1 MRKRRGFTVTHTFN
15 ICTWVVPGLAGCT
28 LVCATTTWAQI
39 PAFSGADGA
48 GAYATGGRGGTVY
61 HVTLVDKNF
70 NDNRPGTLRYGLTDS
85 NFEGQPRTIV
95 FDVAGTFW
103 LGRYGAERGHDNGW
117 DTQSR
122 LNIGSNITIAGQT
135 APGPVNIMGG
145 VVKLGGSNVIL
156 RNVTIAPGY
165 GMRSFNEPENNKS
178 PTSGDFPDSYVYDA
192 IDISGQNIVIDH
204 VTTLYAT
211 DESISANESAH
222 NVTVQYSNIS
232 QGQNYPQWDAEGGGY
247 TGHALGSLLTA
258 GNSTSQ
264 AAISFHHNLYAHQK
278 GRVPQTGN
286 GGLGG
291 YYDFRNNVFYNWL
304 GTAGSRSGTTYWNL
318 INNFYLS
325 GPGGDNPVGGSS
337 TAITTASGGTS
348 VIGTS
353 SNIYRNGNILDSNK
367 NGNPNDGSALSN
379 NGASSPFW
387 MNNTTTYNG
396 VTDSATTAFNRV
408 LDYMGANWWNRN
420 PADLR
425 IVNEVRTGTGKILAW
440 ADDPFNNDPNEG
452 TEWRSMLALRAD
464 PTTGAAPYTRPINWD
479 TDSDGMPDQWEIA
492 HGLSPTIPTNNGD
505 FDNDGYTNLEE
516 YINDLAAWPAPGVIT
531 FANSVSN
538 RYAQIQNWHLI
549 STSNTK
555 DIWQPS
561 RFDTA
566 RITQGT
572 VVIDAVGQHAG
583 TLEVNG
589 GTLQIISGWIRIADQ
604 LKNNARVEQNN
615 GQVLADSI
623 VLGTTTSGTYIF
635 SGGRIDTGSLSQG
648 PAGGSFEFTG
658 GELHADV
665 IAFSLTNNGGIVS
678 PGRSIGTTQVIGNLL
693 LHAGSLQIELASP
706 VSADLVT
713 VTGLLTLG
721 GALDVQWLDGFAPDP
736 GMEWTIASATG
747 GINGVFSFVSS
758 GYTTEVVGQTLV
770 LRYIPEPTW
779 LACYVCVG
787 LLGCRKRII

>member
-1 MRKRRGFTVTHTFN
+1 MIRTLSFGNRTAL
-15 ICTWVVPGLAGCT
+15 WLAGGT
-28 LVCATTTWAQI
+28 LVFVTTVRAQI

-48 GAYATGGRGGTVY
+48 GTYATGGRGGIVY

-70 NDNRPGTLRYGLTDS
+70 NDNRPGTLRYGLNDS
-85 NFEGQPRTIV
+85 NFGGQPRTIV

-122 LNIGSNITIAGQT
+122 LNIGSNVTIAGQT

-145 VVKLGGSNVIL
+145 VVKMGGSNVIL

-165 GMRSFNEPENNKS
+165 GMRSFHEPENNKS
-178 PTSGDFPDSYVYDA
+178 PTPGDFPDSYVYDA
-192 IDISGQNIVIDH
+192 IDISGQNLMIDH
-204 VTTLYAT
+204 VTTLYST
-211 DESISANESAH
+211 DEAISANENAH
-222 NVTVQYSNIS
+222 NVTIQYSNIS

-247 TGHALGSLLTA
+247 TGHAFGSLLTA
-258 GNSTSQ
+258 GNTTSK
-264 AAISFHHNLYAHQK
+264 AAISVHHNLYAHQK
-278 GRVPQTGN
+278 GRVPQTGS
-286 GGLGG
+286 GGQGG
-291 YYDFRNNVFYNWL
+291 YYDFRNNVIYNWL
-304 GTAGSRSGTTYWNL
+304 GTAGSRSGTNYWNL
-318 INNFYLS
+318 VNNFYLS

-337 TAITTASGGTS
+337 TAITNASGGTS

-353 SNIYRNGNILDSNK
+353 SNIYRSGNILDNNK

-379 NGASSPFW
+379 SGASAPFW
-387 MNNTTTYNG
+387 MEGVTTYNG
-396 VTDSATTAFNRV
+396 ITDSATTAFNRV
-408 LDYMGANWWNRN
+408 LDYMGANWWNRS

-425 IVNEVRTGTGKILAW
+425 IVNEVRTGTGKIMAW
-440 ADDPFNNDPNEG
+440 ADDPFNNNPSEG
-452 TEWRSMLALRAD
+452 SEWRAMLALRAD
-464 PTTGAAPYTRPINWD
+464 PVTGDAPYTRPANWD
-479 TDSDGMPDQWEIA
+479 TDGDGMPDQWEIA

-516 YINDLAAWPAPGVIT
+516 YINDLATWPAPGVIT

-589 GTLQIISGWIRIADQ
+589 GTLQITNGWIQIANQ
-604 LKNNARVEQNN
+604 MKNDARVEQTN
-615 GQVLADSI
+615 GQVVADSI
-623 VLGTTTSGTYIF
+623 VLGTTMPGTYVF
-635 SGGRIDTGSLSQG
+635 SGGRIDTALLSKG
-648 PAGGSFEFTG
+648 PMGGNFEFTG
-658 GELHADV
+658 GKLQADV
-665 IAFSLTNNGGIVS
+665 VAFSLTNNGGILS
-678 PGRSIGTTQVIGNLL
+678 PGHSIGTTHVVGDLL
-693 LHAGSLQIELASP
+693 LNSGTLQIELASS

-721 GALDVQWLDGFAPDP
+721 GTLDVGWLDGFIPVP

-747 GINGVFSFVSS
+747 GISGMFSFVPD
-758 GYTTEVVGQTLV
+758 GYVTRFVGQTLV

-779 LACYVCVG
+779 LTAFIGLG
-787 LLGCRKRII
+787 LLERRKRVI

>member
-1 MRKRRGFTVTHTFN
+1 MTYTLD
-15 ICTWVVPGLAGCT
+15 ICTRIGPGLAVCT
-28 LVCATTTWAQI
+28 LVFSTAVRAQAQI

-48 GAYATGGRGGTVY
+48 GAYATGGRGGIVY
-61 HVTLVDKNF
+61 HVTLVDRNF
-70 NDNRPGTLRYGLTDS
+70 SDNRPGTLRYGLTDS
-85 NFEGQPRTIV
+85 NFGGQPRTIV

-122 LNIGSNITIAGQT
+122 LNIGSNVTIAGQT

-145 VVKLGGSNVIL
+145 VVKMGGTNVIL

-178 PTSGDFPDSYVYDA
+178 PTPGDFPDSYVYDA
-192 IDISGQNIVIDH
+192 IDISGQNLMIDH

-211 DESISANESAH
+211 DEGISANENAH

-258 GNSTSQ
+258 GNSTSK

-278 GRVPQTGN
+278 GRVPQTGS

-304 GTAGSRSGTTYWNL
+304 GTAGSRSGTNYWNL
-318 INNFYLS
+318 VNNFYLA

-337 TAITTASGGTS
+337 TAITTSSGGTS

-367 NGNPNDGSALSN
+367 NGNPNDGSSLSN
-379 NGASSPFW
+379 SGASAPFW
-387 MNNTTTYNG
+387 MDGMPTYNG

-425 IVNEVRTGTGKILAW
+425 IVNEVRTGTGKIMAW

-452 TEWRSMLALRAD
+452 TEWRAMLALRAD
-464 PTTGAAPYTRPINWD
+464 PTTGAAPYTRPANWD
-479 TDSDGMPDQWEIA
+479 TDGDGMPDDWEIA

-516 YINDLAAWPAPGVIT
+516 YLNDLAAWPAPGVIT

-549 STSNTK
+549 SASNTK
-555 DIWQPS
+555 DVWQPS

-589 GTLQIISGWIRIADQ
+589 GTLQVTNGWIQITSQ
-604 LKNNARVEQNN
+604 LKNNARVEQTS
-615 GQVLADSI
+615 GQVIADSI
-623 VLGTTTSGTYIF
+623 VLGTTTAGTYVF
-635 SGGRIDTGSLSQG
+635 SGGRIDTTSLSKG

-665 IAFSLTNNGGIVS
+665 IAFSLTNNGGILS
-678 PGRSIGTTQVIGNLL
+678 PGHSIGTTQVVGNLL
-693 LHAGSLQIELASP
+693 LNAGSLQIELASP

-713 VTGLLTLG
+713 VTGLLMLG
-721 GALDVQWLDGFAPDP
+721 GVLDVQRLGGFTPVP
-736 GMEWTIASATG
+736 GMEWTIASASG
-747 GINGVFSFVSS
+747 GISGTFSSVPY
-758 GYTTEVVGQTLV
+758 GYSTQVVGQTLV

-779 LACYVCVG
+779 LMPLAGMG
-787 LLGCRKRII
+787 LLGRRKRII